1 MATTP
6 PAQPEPTVMALR
18 SYHRQVAAMMAD
30 PDLTGDLLL
39 VGLYMAWYYSHRGGA
54 LAISDVA
61 AALFPEHT
69 QRMRPVMAGEP
80 EPQPERPDWER
91 LERVMRADIR
101 RYDWTVGTNRC
112 RTLERCMAPLPR
124 AGRPCGGTNHHGALL
139 TDVLTGERRGL

>member
-39 VGLYMAWYYSHRGGA
+39 VGLYMAWYYSNHGDA

-61 AALFPEHT
+61 SARSPKCSVS
-69 QRMRPVMAGEP
+69 RSKM
-80 EPQPERPDWER
+80 
-91 LERVMRADIR
+91 
-101 RYDWTVGTNRC
+101 
-112 RTLERCMAPLPR
+112 
-124 AGRPCGGTNHHGALL
+124 
-139 TDVLTGERRGL
+139 